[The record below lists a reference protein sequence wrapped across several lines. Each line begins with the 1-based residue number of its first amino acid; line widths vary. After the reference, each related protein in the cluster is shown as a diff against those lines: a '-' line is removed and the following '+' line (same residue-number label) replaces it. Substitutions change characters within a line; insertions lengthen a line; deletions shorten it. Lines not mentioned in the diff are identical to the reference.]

1 MQKRIK
7 IQSLNIMNRQLFFQ
21 EINRSLF
28 RGKLNNRQR
37 EGILYKLAAFDKF
50 DVIDDRWRAYM
61 LATSYHE
68 TAHTMQP
75 IEEWGKGKGKSYGR
89 KMKQSGQI
97 YTWPDQIYYGRGDV
111 QLTWYENYERMGDLM
126 SLQLLEQ
133 PELALDPDISAQI
146 LVEGMILGRS
156 NRGDFTGRSL
166 EDYFNHHR
174 DDPFGARRIVNG
186 LDSAR
191 TIAGFHYKFLEAIRK
206 AL

>member
-1 MQKRIK
+1 
-7 IQSLNIMNRQLFFQ
+7 MNRQLFFQ

-28 RGKLNNRQR
+28 RGNLNDRQK

-50 DVIDDRWRAYM
+50 EVSDIRWRAYM

-68 TAHTMQP
+68 TAQTMMP
-75 IEEWGKGKGKSYGR
+75 IEEWGKGRGKSYGQ
-89 KMKQSGQI
+89 KVKHSGLP

-111 QLTWYENYERMGDLM
+111 QLTWFENYESMGNLM
-126 SLQLLEQ
+126 NLPLLEQ
-133 PELALDPDISAQI
+133 PDLALESEISAQI

-191 TIAGFHYKFLEAIRK
+191 TIAGFHYKFLGAIRK

>member
-1 MQKRIK
+1 
-7 IQSLNIMNRQLFFQ
+7 MNRQLFFQ

-37 EGILYKLAAFDKF
+37 EGIIYKLAAFDKF
-50 DVIDDRWRAYM
+50 DVTDDRWRAYM
-61 LATSYHE
+61 LGTSYHE
-68 TAHTMQP
+68 TAHTMKP
-75 IEEWGKGKGKSYGR
+75 IEEWGKGRGKSYGR

-111 QLTWYENYERMGDLM
+111 QLTWFENYERMGDLM
-126 SLQLLEQ
+126 SLPLLEQ
-133 PELALDPDISAQI
+133 PELAMDPEISAQI
-146 LVEGMILGRS
+146 LVEGMILGKS

-166 EDYFNHHR
+166 EDYFNTHR

-186 LDSAR
+186 LDNAR
-191 TIAGFHYKFLEAIRK
+191 TIAGFHYNFLEAIRK

>member
-1 MQKRIK
+1 
-7 IQSLNIMNRQLFFQ
+7 MNQQLFLQ
-21 EINRSLF
+21 EINKALF
-28 RGKLNNRQR
+28 RCRMISRQR
-37 EGILYKLAAFDKF
+37 QGILYKLAAFDKF
-50 DVIDDRWRAYM
+50 EVTDNRWMSYM

-68 TAHTMQP
+68 TGKTMQP
-75 IEEWGKGKGKSYGR
+75 IEEWGKGYGKPYGR
-89 KMKQSGQI
+89 KIKNSGLP

-111 QLTWYENYERMGDLM
+111 QLTWFENYESMGNLM
-126 SLQLLEQ
+126 NLPLLEQ
-133 PELALDPDISAQI
+133 PDLALESEISAQI

-186 LDSAR
+186 LDNAH
-191 TIAGFHYKFLEAIRK
+191 TIAGYHYKFLEAIRK

>member
-1 MQKRIK
+1 
-7 IQSLNIMNRQLFFQ
+7 MNRQLFFQ

-28 RGKLNNRQR
+28 GGKLNNRQR
-37 EGILYKLAAFDKF
+37 EGILHKLAAFDKF
-50 DVIDDRWRAYM
+50 DVTDDRWRAYM
-61 LATSYHE
+61 MATSYHE

-75 IEEWGKGKGKSYGR
+75 IEEWGKGRGKSYGR
-89 KMKQSGQI
+89 KVKQSGQI

-111 QLTWYENYERMGDLM
+111 QLTWYENYDLMGDLM
-126 SLQLLEQ
+126 GLPLLEQ

-186 LDSAR
+186 LDNAH
-191 TIAGFHYKFLEAIRK
+191 TIAGYHYKFLEAIRK

>member
-1 MQKRIK
+1 
-7 IQSLNIMNRQLFFQ
+7 MNRQQFFQ

-28 RGKLNNRQR
+28 RGMLNNRQR

-89 KMKQSGQI
+89 KVIQSGQI

-111 QLTWYENYERMGDLM
+111 QLTWYENYQWMGILM
-126 SLQLLEQ
+126 GLPLLEK
-133 PELALDPDISAQI
+133 PELTLDPEISAQI